1 MIAKILIST
10 CFVFLFI
17 FESQGQDAPIQYY
30 ITMNGNFYL
39 PGDNDT
45 KETHPLLWYDKS
57 EDPKFQI
64 GGFGLGCTAF
74 RQLNEKINW
83 KFQANVSKH
92 KYWEATQIRDG
103 VNQLLARYSV
113 PTSDVTFGLVA
124 GINYH
129 LSEKVSV
136 GSGISSHI
144 LLVSYSKDNSFPKDE
159 KRVLYNKYYKT
170 VVPLIPLEAS
180 LLLGKTLL
188 NIRYEYALLNR
199 YRGDLSNS
207 VKEKYSVLTFEIGYR
222 VR

>member
-1 MIAKILIST
+1 MISKIIIST
-10 CFVFLFI
+10 CFAFLFI
-17 FESQGQDAPIQYY
+17 FEIQGQGIPIQYY

-39 PGDNDT
+39 PGDNDAKGT
-45 KETHPLLWYDKS
+45 YPLLWYDKS

-74 RQLNEKINW
+74 RKVNEKITW

-92 KYWEATQIRDG
+92 KYWEATEFRDG

-113 PTSDVTFGLVA
+113 PTSDVTFGLMA
-124 GINYH
+124 GIHYH
-129 LSEKVSV
+129 VSEKVSA
-136 GSGISSHI
+136 GSGISTHL
-144 LLVSYSKDNSFPKDE
+144 LLVSYSKDNSFPNDE
-159 KRVLYNKYYKT
+159 KRIIHNKYYKP
-170 VVPLIPLEAS
+170 VIPLVPLEVS

-199 YRGDLSNS
+199 YRGDLSDS
-207 VKEKYSVLTFEIGYR
+207 AKEKYSVLTFEIGYR